1 MTWLPFSSCL
11 SSMTTMPQ
19 HGMKY
24 DDKLWSFVT
33 AKVKQWPAVPRT
45 ILSGYAVRSI
55 PKENIKK
62 ADLVDKILAELDK
75 VYLKDA
81 TSRWFGMRN
90 KNVKKGKKDASQL
103 KVQGSK
109 EASILF
115 L

>member
-1 MTWLPFSSCL
+1 M
-11 SSMTTMPQ
+11 
-19 HGMKY
+19 
-24 DDKLWSFVT
+24 T

-81 TSRWFGMRN
+81 TSRWFEMRN
-90 KNVKKGKKDASQL
+90 KNVKKEKKMPVNFKLSGKYREVRKQAFYFYNGILD
-103 KVQGSK
+103 KNTGSGCFGS
-109 EASILF
+109 EAVAH
-115 L
+115 